1 MPQLT
6 TTEQNLIDKL
16 VRKEKK
22 KPIEAW
28 RAVKKNRAKTKGK
41 SKKAKGL
48 SPNTVYEY
56 CKGETHQRGALE
68 TRGRLPTL
76 TKADVRKL
84 LQTRRRLIKQAA
96 NQERVRYED
105 IEEAGLKKE
114 VSQKTVEVALRA
126 AGVRYRPA
134 RKKIFLSEGDA
145 KKRLE
150 VMKEWIKKPSTYWSK
165 SVHAFMDNKAWPAP
179 LTAKQRAKYNATK
192 VTGHLRLA
200 REGTDQGFTQPRTDH
215 SFLGIPSVNI
225 CAAVAKD
232 KIILWEDYGKKWNAS
247 VACDMYKRPLLAA
260 LRRTWGARRTYVIVE
275 DGDRKG
281 YQTNKAKQTKAE
293 LGIRSM
299 VLPPRTPSMMP
310 LDASIWKRV
319 DEKMSETA
327 PSITETKAQ
336 FAKRLKKCA
345 KSLPRGCV
353 ARAIKRTRANIQA
366 IIDAHG
372 YHPKN
377 D

>member
-1 MPQLT
+1 
-6 TTEQNLIDKL
+6 
-16 VRKEKK
+16 
-22 KPIEAW
+22 
-28 RAVKKNRAKTKGK
+28 
-41 SKKAKGL
+41 
-48 SPNTVYEY
+48 
-56 CKGETHQRGALE
+56 
-68 TRGRLPTL
+68 
-76 TKADVRKL
+76 
-84 LQTRRRLIKQAA
+84 
-96 NQERVRYED
+96 
-105 IEEAGLKKE
+105 
-114 VSQKTVEVALRA
+114 
-126 AGVRYRPA
+126 
-134 RKKIFLSEGDA
+134 
-145 KKRLE
+145 
-150 VMKEWIKKPSTYWSK
+150 
-165 SVHAFMDNKAWPAP
+165 MDNKAWPAP

-200 REGTDQGFTQPRTDH
+200 REGADQGFTQPRTDH

-319 DEKMSETA
+319 DEK
-327 PSITETKAQ
+327 
-336 FAKRLKKCA
+336 L
-345 KSLPRGCV
+345 
-353 ARAIKRTRANIQA
+353 
-366 IIDAHG
+366 
-372 YHPKN
+372 
-377 D
+377 